1 MNIRDFEHIIA
12 VDELKSFIKASKKC
26 FVSQPALSMQIQK
39 VEDVLGIK
47 IFERTRKSIITT
59 KEGEKVIEYAK
70 LILQNFDVIKSIK
83 NDVKNLRIGLIYT
96 VSPYLIPKIIQNI
109 QKHLNDISIVF
120 TEGKTK
126 DLINDLN
133 QGKIDGVI
141 VASSEFCNPKK
152 NLPSSNIEV
161 IPLYKE
167 KFFLTL
173 PKNYHIKINN
183 DLMQKS
189 EFKEL
194 LKKENFVLL
203 EEGHCMAEN
212 VEEICAHYNV
222 KLSGEKA
229 TIFTSSIETIKE
241 IVRQGNGISLLPM
254 LSIKETDDL
263 NYYEMPSGE
272 SRLISLFF
280 RRNSSKIHAIG
291 QLSAIIKHSI

>member
-1 MNIRDFEHIIA
+1 
-12 VDELKSFIKASKKC
+12 
-26 FVSQPALSMQIQK
+26 
-39 VEDVLGIK
+39 
-47 IFERTRKSIITT
+47 
-59 KEGEKVIEYAK
+59 
-70 LILQNFDVIKSIK
+70 
-83 NDVKNLRIGLIYT
+83 
-96 VSPYLIPKIIQNI
+96 
-109 QKHLNDISIVF
+109 
-120 TEGKTK
+120 
-126 DLINDLN
+126 
-133 QGKIDGVI
+133 
-141 VASSEFCNPKK
+141 
-152 NLPSSNIEV
+152 
-161 IPLYKE
+161 
-167 KFFLTL
+167 
-173 PKNYHIKINN
+173 
-183 DLMQKS
+183 MQKS